1 MGIEPVI
8 APPGAPV
15 SFPSHCP
22 CAFVATWEWNFTHS
36 IYWTLTRFTL
46 SIIYSSQQLYM
57 LSGILLILKWS
68 LKKLSFLSRVPRG
81 FPGGAVVKESTSHAG
96 DVGLIPEWERSPR
109 GGWQPTP
116 VLLLGKSHGQR
127 SLAAYSPWGHKES
140 NSTEHLWWNFNHPTV
155 GSSLNCTLNKK
166 LKEAKIIRR
175 NLFNRQKFFPF
186 KILCL
191 LDRYYSWKN

>member
-96 DVGLIPEWERSPR
+96 DVGLIPEWERSPGEGR
-109 GGWQPTP
+109 KWQSIP
-116 VLLLGKSHGQR
+116 VFLPGESHGQR
-127 SLAAYSPWGHKES
+127 NLMGCSPWGHKQS
-140 NSTEHLWWNFNHPTV
+140 DMTERAHTHTHPRVTKWV
-155 GSSLNCTLNKK
+155 MEPRFGSRS
-166 LKEAKIIRR
+166 IPWI
-175 NLFNRQKFFPF
+175 QV
-186 KILCL
+186 
-191 LDRYYSWKN
+191 WV